1 MYLRKGRLTFFK
13 IKNILLAIIAIANLI
28 VGTAFEVFLVV
39 RYWGDT
45 FTIMHAKATPEFIFW
60 VIAGPL
66 ILIYVVWSSGNIGD
80 ANFYSGYF
88 EGDLDGFVSA
98 EELAEI
104 TGRSVKKVSRQL
116 GYFPKI
122 YMKNYKFEK
131 GRAELA
137 SKTTT
142 CDCLS
147 CGGVFEKRIFFTG
160 ECPYCGSSDLQ
171 ARVLTDGKF
180 YSISN
185 ELKGQPKNYSY
196 YTADNFETKKILF
209 PILLG
214 LSLFVILICI
224 LTGIDTLSKYN
235 DHDYLVSI
243 ILDPN
248 DHRYD
253 FDNIH
258 YDMIYSLLAD
268 FFIIVGL
275 IPIAIKRIRK
285 IGYVKIAD
293 LMALFLAKVKTPFVG
308 AEKIPSYKSASDE
321 KKMNLI
327 FRSLKKGYLRNC
339 TIEKHSGE
347 LQVALAKKIVKDRC
361 PNCGGPIVGAAD
373 KDYICRYCD
382 SKIMDVV
389 VKKD

>member
-1 MYLRKGRLTFFK
+1 MYLKKGTIIFLK
-13 IKNILLAIIAIANLI
+13 VKNILLAILAIANLI
-28 VGTAFEVFLVV
+28 VGIAFEVFLVV

-45 FTIMHAKATPEFIFW
+45 YTIMHAKATPEFIFW
-60 VIAGPL
+60 IIVGPL
-66 ILIYVVWSSGNIGD
+66 MLIYVVWSSSNIGD

-98 EELAEI
+98 EELAEV
-104 TGRSVKKVSRQL
+104 TGRPVKKIRSQL
-116 GYFPKI
+116 KYFPKF
-122 YMKNYKFEK
+122 YMKNYKFDK
-131 GRAELA
+131 GSAELA
-137 SKTTT
+137 SKTIT

-147 CGGVFEKRIFFTG
+147 CGGVFEKKVFFTG

-185 ELKGQPKNYSY
+185 ELKGKPQTYSY
-196 YTADNFETKKILF
+196 YTAPSLDTKKILF

-214 LSLFVILICI
+214 LSLFVIVICLI
-224 LTGIDTLSKYN
+224 TGIDTLTKYN
-235 DHDYLVSI
+235 DHDYLTSV
-243 ILDPN
+243 ILDPTN
-248 DHRYD
+248 HRYD
-253 FDNIH
+253 IENIH

-275 IPIAIKRIRK
+275 IPVAIKRIRK
-285 IGYVKIAD
+285 IGYVKVADVIA
-293 LMALFLAKVKTPFVG
+293 AFLTRVKTPFVG
-308 AEKIPSYKSASDE
+308 AEKLPSYKNTDDA

-389 VKKD
+389 VKK